1 MNNGLTAV
9 TAWAGA
15 AGASAAGA
23 IVAPAVGSVRALVG
37 AAAGAVVATGAAAG
51 VGSGWAEPQA
61 VRATVTRAAIA
72 ILISFLTT
80 SKVLHI

>member
-23 IVAPAVGSVRALVG
+23 VVAPAVGSVRASVG
-37 AAAGAVVATGAAAG
+37 AAVGAVVADG

-80 SKVLHI
+80 SKVLHHLG